1 MRKASVDANQSDVV
15 AALRAIG
22 ASVALLHRVGG
33 GVPDLLVG
41 FRGIDGTV
49 EVKDGDKP
57 ASERKLRATQ
67 IEWHQDWQGRPPV
80 TVESPQEAVDEVM
93 TWGLE

>member
-41 FRGIDGTV
+41 YRGIDGTV
-49 EVKDGDKP
+49 EVKRDDVKP
-57 ASERKLRATQ
+57 SQRKLRATQ
-67 IEWHQDWQGRPPV
+67 VEWHQSWQGRPPV
-80 TVESPQEAVDEVM
+80 TVESPQEAVDIVSA
-93 TWGLE
+93 WGT